1 MSSETQTAVAPETK
15 PASPPAKPKHFAR
28 IDRKLCKVCG
38 ICVKFCPVANLT
50 LRTDHVVIH
59 DKCIGCRQCERYC
72 PDMAIS
78 VHAKEP
84 SATASGQ

>member
-1 MSSETQTAVAPETK
+1 MSTDVQIAPMPTK
-15 PASPPAKPKHFAR
+15 PASPPAKPKHYAK

-50 LRTDHVVIH
+50 MRGDHVAVH

-72 PDMAIS
+72 PDMAVS
-78 VHAKEP
+78 VHAYP
-84 SATASGQ
+84 QADRACRA